1 LRREHLAA
9 WRINW
14 ESKSNNLM
22 ALARD
27 LELGLDS
34 FIFLDDNPVECA
46 DVRSNCPDVLALQ
59 MPVSLDQVWAFDRR
73 QTGGA
78 GATDEDRRRTRLYQ
92 ENAQRQQ
99 FRERTG
105 SLRDFIAGLDLRVTI
120 TDMTDADLGRAS
132 QLTYRTNQFNFTTV
146 RRSEP
151 EIRAFLQRTD
161 TRGLVVRVSDRFG
174 DYGLVGVVLYETRAD
189 RLAVDTL
196 LLSCRVLGRGVE
208 HAVVAELG
216 RRALAAGKR
225 FVELPYR
232 PTAKNAP
239 AREFLA
245 RLGPDG
251 PGGAFVADRLAALT
265 YDADA
270 GAPNAAPPEPER
282 DARSDRS
289 APAFGAAA
297 LQRIAEGP
305 GDIAHITRAIEE
317 RRRAQD
323 SAEVAGDDAPVT
335 AGSLEAALLGI
346 WRLVLGRRVGLSDNF
361 FEVGGTS
368 LRAVQVIATIKKE
381 LKWDLSI
388 VTLFECP
395 TVTLL
400 AARLRDGAAG
410 SDQAPA
416 VQRGERR
423 RQRIVRRRA

>member
-1 LRREHLAA
+1 
-9 WRINW
+9 
-14 ESKSNNLM
+14 
-22 ALARD
+22 
-27 LELGLDS
+27 
-34 FIFLDDNPVECA
+34 
-46 DVRSNCPDVLALQ
+46 
-59 MPVSLDQVWAFDRR
+59 
-73 QTGGA
+73 
-78 GATDEDRRRTRLYQ
+78 
-92 ENAQRQQ
+92 
-99 FRERTG
+99 
-105 SLRDFIAGLDLRVTI
+105 
-120 TDMTDADLGRAS
+120 
-132 QLTYRTNQFNFTTV
+132 
-146 RRSEP
+146 
-151 EIRAFLQRTD
+151 
-161 TRGLVVRVSDRFG
+161 
-174 DYGLVGVVLYETRAD
+174 
-189 RLAVDTL
+189 
-196 LLSCRVLGRGVE
+196 
-208 HAVVAELG
+208 VAELG

-245 RLGPDG
+245 GLGTPG
-251 PGGAFVADRLAALT
+251 PVFDADRLAALT
-265 YDADA
+265 YDPDA
-270 GAPNAAPPEPER
+270 PALEAER
-282 DARSDRS
+282 DTPRSDRS

-305 GDIAHITRAIEE
+305 SDIAHITRAIEAH
-317 RRRAQD
+317 RVP
-323 SAEVAGDDAPVT
+323 EVAEDVAPVT

-381 LKWDLSI
+381 LKRDLSI